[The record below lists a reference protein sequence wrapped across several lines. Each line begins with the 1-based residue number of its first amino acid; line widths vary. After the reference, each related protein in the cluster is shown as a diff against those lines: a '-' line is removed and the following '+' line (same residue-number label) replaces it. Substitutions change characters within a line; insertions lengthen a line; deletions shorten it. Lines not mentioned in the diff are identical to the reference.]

1 LNKEIKNRVLIITY
15 YWPPSGGAG
24 VQRWLKFA
32 KYLPDFGWQPII
44 YTPDNGEVPVTDE
57 SLDKDISPETIVIR
71 KKIWEPYDWYKKF
84 VGQKKDEKINV
95 GFLSEQEKPKII
107 EKISVWIRGNFFI
120 PDARKFWIRPSTK
133 FLSKYLSKHKVDA
146 IISTGPPHS
155 MHLIALKL
163 QERFK
168 IPWIADFRD
177 PWTNIDFYG
186 DLMLTKR
193 SDRKHHKLEKS
204 VLQNA
209 DCVLTVGKT
218 LGDELKQLGAK
229 KVEVITNGFDMLDFQ
244 DNEVELDKK
253 FSIVHIGSLPK
264 SRNPISLWKVL
275 SKLVDKNTEFR
286 NDLVIKLVGKCDF
299 QVNQSIFD
307 FGLSNYVK
315 RVDYVAHSTLGD
327 IQKSAQVLLL
337 VINNTQNAK
346 GILTGKFFEYLAA
359 KRPILAIGPVDGDVA
374 AILDETNSGVIVDF
388 NDFWGLENVLKS
400 YYKKYKKQELVL
412 KSQKIE
418 NYDRRRLTKS
428 LVGLINGL

>member
-1 LNKEIKNRVLIITY
+1 MKKRVLIITY

-32 KYLPDFGWQPII
+32 KYLPEFGWQPVV

-107 EKISVWIRGNFFI
+107 EKISVWIRGNLFI
-120 PDARKFWIRPSTK
+120 PDARKFWIKPSTK
-133 FLSKYLSKHKVDA
+133 FLSKYLSNHKIDA

-163 QERFK
+163 QNKFK

-177 PWTNIDFYG
+177 PWTNIDFYD
-186 DLMLTKR
+186 DLLLTKR
-193 SDRKHHKLEKS
+193 SDKKHRRLEKS
-204 VLQNA
+204 VLQMA

-229 KVEVITNGFDMLDFQ
+229 KVEVITNGFDELDYQ
-244 DNEVELDKK
+244 DKKIKPDKK
-253 FSIVHIGSLPK
+253 FSIVHIGSMPK
-264 SRNPISLWKVL
+264 SRNPVSLWKVL
-275 SKLVDKNTEFR
+275 SKLVKNNADFR
-286 NDLVIKLVGKCDF
+286 NDLEVKLVGKCDF
-299 QVNQSIFD
+299 HLNQSISD

-315 RVDYVAHSTLGD
+315 KVDYVAHSTLGN

-337 VINNTQNAK
+337 LINNTQNAK

-359 KRPILAIGPVDGDVA
+359 KRPILAIGPIDGDVA
-374 AILDETNSGVIVDF
+374 KILKETHAGAIVDF
-388 NDFWGLENVLKS
+388 NDFTTLEKIVNN
-400 YYKKYKKQELVL
+400 YFEKYKKHQLFSESLDINRF
-412 KSQKIE
+412 KRK
-418 NYDRRRLTKS
+418 NLTKH
-428 LVGLINGL
+428 LAGLMNAL